1 MVEKVRACEQRT
13 GNKRKPAR
21 APMYNHNAVRL
32 YLGISCNTSCRALDS
47 DPHRIYKGDWQQHRI
62 RMAEPFRFSE
72 TEERGK
78 QPLCSGSSA
87 LSCYI
92 RPGNKVKSESNP
104 EVGVEPVGV
113 ALPYDHP
120 LLPEESCNL
129 GRTVA
134 PELYALPLVHSF
146 SRS

>member
-13 GNKRKPAR
+13 GNKWKPAR
-21 APMYNHNAVRL
+21 APMYNRNAVRL

-62 RMAEPFRFSE
+62 RTAAPFRFPE
-72 TEERGK
+72 TEGRGK

-104 EVGVEPVGV
+104 EVGVEPVGIS
-113 ALPYDHP
+113 LPYDHP
-120 LLPEESCNL
+120 LLPEERRNL
-129 GRTVA
+129 GCMVA
-134 PELYALPLVHSF
+134 PELYALQLIALF
-146 SRS
+146 